1 MIRWRTSLTPTSWW
15 TSRAETPTP
24 PTTWT
29 ASCVAAD
36 VIVADVLGFGVFV
49 DSRDATYRPDFGR
62 NRFVISG
69 PYHPMVTPDDTA
81 LWDVRRQL
89 VSTTWAALDMNLL
102 AQGITIPAIRIFLD
116 RRRGN
121 AFGAAAVPPCVL
133 PAAASA
139 PPSSG
144 HPPSAARPPALISWP
159 RFSRQYASRPV
170 WPPSASLSSA
180 RLIFPAALAF
190 LTAAHRLFVAAMIRA
205 RPSGLRRRFFL
216 LAFAGAGVAAGIT
229 RRLGRRSPATTRC
242 ASSPARCVER
252 ERDRPFEAPRPGDEH
267 PDAARKRFRGDRGF
281 VRLRGTR

>member
-1 MIRWRTSLTPTSWW
+1 
-15 TSRAETPTP
+15 
-24 PTTWT
+24 
-29 ASCVAAD
+29 